1 MNTTTLRRKRV
12 VLPTLAVLA
21 AVGIGGTVWTATA
34 NESGVDGA
42 ERDRVGA
49 AATEAVGGTVVDVE
63 TSDDRGETYEVE
75 VRLDDGSEVDLALD
89 EGLAVVAEERDGDD
103 GDDHQDT
110 NGRDTD
116 RDTDDRP
123 VAEADRT
130 AAEKAALGAV
140 EGATVLDVE
149 ASDDRGAAWEVEV
162 RDADGA
168 EWDVVLDADFGV
180 LRTDADG
187 TDD

>member
-1 MNTTTLRRKRV
+1 MNITTLRRKRI

-34 NESGVDGA
+34 SETGVDGA

-89 EGLAVVAEERDGDD
+89 EDLAVVAEERDGDD
-103 GDDHQDT
+103 QDGDDQDA
-110 NGRDTD
+110 
-116 RDTDDRP
+116 DDRP
-123 VAEADRT
+123 VGDAEWS

-140 EGATVLDVE
+140 EGGTVLDVE
-149 ASDDRGAAWEVEV
+149 ASDEPGAAWEVEV
-162 RDADGA
+162 RDADRA
-168 EWDVVLDADFGV
+168 EWDVVLDADFAV

>member
-1 MNTTTLRRKRV
+1 MNIPTLRRKRI
-12 VLPTLAVLA
+12 VLPTLAALA

-34 NESGVDGA
+34 NETGVDGA

-63 TSDDRGETYEVE
+63 TSDDPGETYEVE
-75 VRLDDGSEVDLALD
+75 VRLDDGSEVDVALD
-89 EGLAVVAEERDGDD
+89 QDLAVVAEERDGDD
-103 GDDHQDT
+103 DQDT
-110 NGRDTD
+110 TDRDTD
-116 RDTDDRP
+116 RDADDRP

-168 EWDVVLDADFGV
+168 EWDVVLDADFAV
-180 LRTDADG
+180 LRTDADD

>member
-1 MNTTTLRRKRV
+1 MNITTLRRKRI

-34 NESGVDGA
+34 NETGVDGA

-63 TSDDRGETYEVE
+63 TSDDPGETYEVE
-75 VRLDDGSEVDLALD
+75 VRLDDGSEVDVALD
-89 EGLAVVAEERDGDD
+89 EDLAVLAEERDTDD
-103 GDDHQDT
+103 DQDT
-110 NGRDTD
+110 DD
-116 RDTDDRP
+116 QDADDRP

-130 AAEKAALGAV
+130 AAEEAALGAV

-168 EWDVVLDADFGV
+168 EWDVVLDADFAV
-180 LRTDADG
+180 LRTDADD
-187 TDD
+187 TDG